1 MLVTIVDVVDA
12 QATNGKVTSAIV
24 ELPSGRR
31 ISAHPLCVSG
41 RDHQAS
47 AQRDHPPLHKL
58 PNSTGSNPHPV

>member
-47 AQRDHPPLHKL
+47 AQRDHPPA
-58 PNSTGSNPHPV
+58 SQAA